1 MKKRIISLLLAAV
14 MALGMVLQLAPSA
27 QAAVNVTVTD
37 SAGVNMRDGAGTSY
51 NKVIGIPVNTVL
63 SVQETKE
70 ADGYT
75 WGKVTYDGKTGWI
88 ALEFT
93 NYDPTQTEP
102 TPPASNGTWKQEN
115 GKWYYYING
124 QKATGWVFHN
134 NRWYYMDNSGVMQT
148 GWVKLSEKWYYL
160 ESSGVMATGWVLYNG
175 YWYFMDS
182 KGVMQTGWI
191 TDRGYSYYLDEYGRM
206 QTGWLQ
212 QGDVWYYLQD
222 GGKMA
227 TGRIRIGDKIAKF
240 DAKGKWLGYSKY
252 MTSQSCIDVLKLE
265 EGFSLVPYWDFTQ
278 WTVGYG
284 TRCPDD
290 LLDYYKQNGITVAEA
305 ETLLREYLMDTEA
318 SIESFIDRYSLDL
331 SAQQFD
337 ALVLFSYNCGSSW
350 VSETTGTFHTAIK
363 NGATGSELIRAFVL
377 WSSAGGEIKDFLIRR
392 RMSEANMYLNGVYSQ
407 TPPDHYGY
415 VLYDAN
421 GGSVSFR
428 IQGFDAKEGVAPYTP
443 THATQTFDGWYT
455 AKEGGTK
462 VTSLTMAQ
470 NGKTLYARWKDPN
483 ATTPSEPQTPPAT
496 TTKTSVLTIQTEDG
510 PLNVRQGP
518 GTEYD
523 KVTTLNNGDQ
533 VILLETRT
541 VDSYVWGRYES
552 GWIRLDYT
560 NYDPNTFGPASGWV
574 QFYGK
579 WYYYKD
585 GGAVNKWQLIGGK
598 WYFFESNGV
607 MAVNQW
613 RKDSKGWCYVG
624 ANGAMMTN
632 AWVQDSKGWCYVGAD
647 GYCLTNQWALDSKG
661 WIWLDS
667 EGSMTKND
675 WILYKGRWYY
685 LDSTGYMATG
695 WAKVNNNW
703 YYLEEGGAMKTGW
716 LQYKSCWYYLLDSGV
731 MATGWVKTNNKW
743 YYLNANGIMQ
753 TGWLKLDTR
762 WYYLNPGGS
771 MYTGWLQY
779 KSCWYY
785 LQDNGVMATGTVAIG
800 PTTYR
805 FDSNGIWLG

>member
-1 MKKRIISLLLAAV
+1 MKKRIISLLLASV

-63 SVQETKE
+63 SVQETE
-70 ADGYT
+70 SADGYT

-93 NYDPTQTEP
+93 NYDASQAEP
-102 TPPASNGTWKQEN
+102 TPPASNGTWKQEG

-134 NRWYYMDNSGVMQT
+134 NRWYYLDNAGVMQT

-175 YWYFMDS
+175 YWYFMNG

-483 ATTPSEPQTPPAT
+483 ATTPSEPQTPPET
-496 TTKTSVLTIQTEDG
+496 TTKTSVLTVQTEDG

-518 GTEYD
+518 GVEYD
-523 KVTTLNNGDQ
+523 KVTTLNDGAQ
-533 VILLETRT
+533 VILLETRS
-541 VDSYVWGRYES
+541 VGSYVWGRYES

-560 NYDPNTFGPASGWV
+560 NYDPSQHQSANGWV
-574 QFYGK
+574 QMTGK
-579 WYYYKD
+579 WYYFSNGQK
-585 GGAVNKWQLIGGK
+585 ATNWQKINNY
-598 WYFFESNGV
+598 WYYFGSNGV
-607 MAVNQW
+607 MQTGWVN
-613 RKDSKGWCYVG
+613 
-624 ANGAMMTN
+624 
-632 AWVQDSKGWCYVGAD
+632 
-647 GYCLTNQWALDSKG
+647 LDNS
-661 WIWLDS
+661 
-667 EGSMTKND
+667 
-675 WILYKGRWYY
+675 WYY
-685 LDSTGYMATG
+685 LQANGVMH
-695 WAKVNNNW
+695 V
-703 YYLEEGGAMKTGW
+703 GW
-716 LQYKSCWYYLLDSGV
+716 LQYKNVWYYLQESGV
-731 MATGWVKTNNKW
+731 MATGWVKTNDKW
-743 YYLNANGIMQ
+743 YYLNADGIMQ
-753 TGWLKLDTR
+753 TGWLQLAAGWYYLQSNGVMHVGWLQYNNRWYYMHDNGIMRTGWVQSNSHWYYLSDAGVMQTGWVEVKGK
-762 WYYLNPGGS
+762 WYYLNGNGT

-779 KSCWYY
+779 KNCWYY
-785 LQDNGVMATGTVAIG
+785 LQQSGVMATGTVAIG
-800 PTTYR
+800 PVTYK
-805 FDSNGIWLG
+805 FDANGIWLG

>member
-1 MKKRIISLLLAAV
+1 MKKRIMSLLLVAA

-27 QAAVNVTVTD
+27 QAATTVTVTD
-37 SAGVNMRDGAGTSY
+37 SAGVNMRDGAGKDY

-63 SVQETKE
+63 TVQETSS

-93 NYDPTQTEP
+93 DYNSNQTEP
-102 TPPASNGTWKQEN
+102 TPPASNGTWKQEG

-124 QKATGWVFHN
+124 QKATGWVAHN

-212 QGDVWYYLQD
+212 YKSVWYYLQD

-227 TGRIRIGDKIAKF
+227 TGRIKIGDKIAKF
-240 DAKGKWLGYSKY
+240 DANGKWLGYSKY

-265 EGFSLVPYWDFTQ
+265 EGFSLVPYWDYTQ
-278 WTVGYG
+278 WTVGFG

-290 LLDYYKQNGITVAEA
+290 MVEYYKQNGITTAEA

-318 SIESFIDRYSLDL
+318 SIESFIDRYSLNMT
-331 SAQQFD
+331 AQQFD

-377 WSSAGGEIKDFLIRR
+377 WSSAGGEIKDFLVRR
-392 RMSEANMYLNGVYSQ
+392 RLSEANMYLNGVYSQ
-407 TPPDHYGY
+407 TPPADYGY

-421 GGSVSFR
+421 GGAVSFR

-443 THATQTFDGWYT
+443 THATKSFSGWYT

-470 NGKTLYARWKDPN
+470 NGKTLYARWTEPS
-483 ATTPSEPQTPPAT
+483 TTPSEPQTPPAT
-496 TTKTSVLTIQTEDG
+496 TTKTSVLTIKTEDG

-518 GTEYD
+518 GVDYE

-541 VDSYVWGRYES
+541 VGSYVWGRYES
-552 GWIRLDYT
+552 GWIRLDYS
-560 NYDPNTFGPASGWV
+560 NYDSAKHQSANGWI
-574 QFYGK
+574 QFSGK
-579 WYYYKD
+579 WYYYANAQK
-585 GGAVNKWQLIGGK
+585 ATNWQKINNKWY
-598 WYFFESNGV
+598 YF
-607 MAVNQW
+607 
-613 RKDSKGWCYVG
+613 DSKGV
-624 ANGAMMTN
+624 M
-632 AWVQDSKGWCYVGAD
+632 Q
-647 GYCLTNQWALDSKG
+647 
-661 WIWLDS
+661 
-667 EGSMTKND
+667 
-675 WILYKGRWYY
+675 
-685 LDSTGYMATG
+685 TG
-695 WAKVNNNW
+695 WVKLNNNW
-703 YYLEEGGAMKTGW
+703 YYLNAGGSMHTGW
-716 LQYKSCWYYLLDSGV
+716 LQYKNVWYYLQESGV
-731 MATGWVKTNNKW
+731 MATGWVKTNDKW
-743 YYLNANGIMQ
+743 YYLNADGIMQ
-753 TGWLKLDTR
+753 TGWLKLDAGWYYLQSNGVMHTGWLQYNNR
-762 WYYLNPGGS
+762 WYYMHTDGIMRTGWVQSNNYWYYLSDAGVMLTGWVEVKGKWYYLNGNGT

-779 KSCWYY
+779 KNVWYY
-785 LQDNGVMATGTVAIG
+785 LQDSGVMATGTIAIG
-800 PTTYR
+800 PVTYK
-805 FDSNGIWLG
+805 FDANGIWLG